1 MRTPSLHPARKRPVT
16 RALATLA
23 LAGGVVAGT
32 VVPAHAAPGAAAAS
46 ASPAAAAVL
55 STAAS
60 LVGTPYRYGGA
71 APGGFDCSGFTSY
84 VFGQHGI
91 GLQRTADAQMR
102 STRHVPA
109 DQAAPGD
116 LVFFT
121 SGGRAYHAAIY
132 AGDGRIFDAGRSGG
146 TVSQRGMWTNQVV
159 FGRVLA

>member
-1 MRTPSLHPARKRPVT
+1 MHTPSLRHARNRPVA
-16 RALATLA
+16 RAVAALA
-23 LAGGVVAGT
+23 LAGGVLAGT
-32 VVPAHAAPGAAAAS
+32 AVPAHAAPDAVAS

-60 LVGTPYRYGGA
+60 FVGTPYRYGGA

-84 VFGQHGI
+84 VFAQHGI

-102 STRHVPA
+102 TTRHVPA
-109 DQAAPGD
+109 HEAAPGD

-132 AGDGRIFDAGRSGG
+132 AGNGRIFDASRSGG
-146 TVSQRGMWTNQVV
+146 TVTQRGMWTNQVV
-159 FGRVLA
+159 FARVLA

>member
-1 MRTPSLHPARKRPVT
+1 MHTASLRHARTRSAAKAV
-16 RALATLA
+16 AALA
-23 LAGGVVAGT
+23 LAGGVLAGAT
-32 VVPAHAAPGAAAAS
+32 APAHAAPGAATSAPSAAAS
-46 ASPAAAAVL
+46 AVL
-55 STAAS
+55 STAAQF
-60 LVGTPYRYGGA
+60 VGTPYRYGGA

-84 VFGQHGI
+84 VFAQHGI

-102 STRHVPA
+102 SVQHVPA

-132 AGDGRIFDAGRSGG
+132 AGNGQILDASRSGG
-146 TVSQRGMWTNQVV
+146 TVTQRAMWTNQVV